1 LPFLNRREFAGILGF
16 GLLIGPLAAEA
27 QQVGRVHKIGFLSP
41 LPGEDP
47 GLEPLLQ
54 GLRDLGYG
62 EGRNLVVERRYAGGR
77 REYLPTLA
85 TELADRG
92 IDLLVPS
99 GSAATIAA
107 KAMSRRLPVAFLS
120 RDLVESPARA
130 GGNLTGVALTDPEI
144 GTKWVELI
152 HDAVP
157 AARRVAILWDPTSPR
172 TQLRSAEAT
181 AKSLGLAALT
191 IVGHTAEETVA
202 AFQTATKARVEAI
215 VVLSGA
221 SFAYRREQLV
231 ALSTRHRAPAIYGRR
246 EFVEA
251 GGLMS
256 YGPVLAAVGRLL
268 AAQVDKILKGAK
280 PGDLPIEQPT
290 KFELVINMK
299 TAKALGLTIPPSLLL
314 RADQVIR

>member
-1 LPFLNRREFAGILGF
+1 MTRRQFIVAVTLS
-16 GLLIGPLAAEA
+16 LVAAPLTAKG
-27 QQVGRVHKIGFLSP
+27 QQAGRVYKIGFLSP

-47 GLEPLLQ
+47 VLGPLLQ

-62 EGRNLVVERRYAGGR
+62 EGRNLVVERRYAAGR
-77 REYLPTLA
+77 REYLTTLA
-85 TELADRG
+85 TELADLR

-99 GSAATIAA
+99 GSAAMIAA
-107 KAMSRRLPVAFLS
+107 KGVSRQLAVAFVS
-120 RDLVESPARA
+120 RDLVDSPTRA
-130 GGNLTGVALTDPEI
+130 GGNLTGVALTNPEI
-144 GTKWVELI
+144 SAKWVELI
-152 HDAVP
+152 HDALP

-181 AKSLGLAALT
+181 AKSLGLGAVT
-191 IVGHTAEETVA
+191 IIGHTAEETVA

-231 ALSTRHRAPAIYGRR
+231 ALSIRHRAPAIYDRR

-256 YGPVLAAVGRLL
+256 YGPVLGAVGRLL
-268 AAQVDKILKGAK
+268 AAHVDKILKGAK
-280 PGDLPIEQPT
+280 PADLPVEQPT
-290 KFELVINMK
+290 KFHLVINLK

-314 RADQVIR
+314 RADEVIQ

>member
-1 LPFLNRREFAGILGF
+1 LVGILGF
-16 GLLIGPLAAEA
+16 GLLAAPFVAEA
-27 QQVGRVHKIGFLSP
+27 QQARRVYKIGFLSL
-41 LPGEDP
+41 LPGDDP
-47 GLEPLLQ
+47 VLGRLLQ
-54 GLRDLGYG
+54 GLHDLGYD
-62 EGRNLVVERRYAGGR
+62 EGGNLIIARRYAGGR
-77 REYLPTLA
+77 REYLPALA
-85 TELADRG
+85 TELADLRV
-92 IDLLVPS
+92 DLLVPS

-107 KAMSRRLPVAFLS
+107 KPVSRRLPVAFVS
-120 RDLVESPARA
+120 RDLDDSLARA
-130 GGNLTGVALTDPEI
+130 GGNLTGVALTNPEI
-144 GTKWVELI
+144 GAKWVELI
-152 HDAVP
+152 HDALP
-157 AARRVAILWDPTSPR
+157 AAPRVAILWDPTSPR

-181 AKSLGLAALT
+181 AKSLGLAAVT
-191 IVGHTAEETVA
+191 ILGHTAEETVA

-231 ALSTRHRAPAIYGRR
+231 ALSTRHRAPGIYDRR

-280 PGDLPIEQPT
+280 PADLPIEQPT
-290 KFELVINMK
+290 KFELVINLR

-314 RADQVIR
+314 RADQVIE